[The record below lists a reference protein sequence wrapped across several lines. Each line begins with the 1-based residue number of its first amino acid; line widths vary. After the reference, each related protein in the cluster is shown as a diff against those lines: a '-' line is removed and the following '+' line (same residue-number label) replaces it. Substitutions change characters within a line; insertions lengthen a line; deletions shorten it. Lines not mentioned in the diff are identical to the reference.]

1 MTDDLAC
8 AMYLLAHDAAAEGP
22 YDRSRTALLVR
33 ASAVV
38 DLALRGVLHEDHGT
52 VAVSGPTTTGS
63 PVLDL
68 ALRDAAEGHGWR
80 RLVRGDR
87 LRTLAEVEDQLVRAG
102 ILVVTEPGTRRGAR
116 RSRLADPSAADAV
129 RARVFTALH
138 GNGPVQDVP
147 AADAALLALASA
159 GRVRTVVSRRDR
171 KVFRDRIDACT
182 SRLAAPAPGLE
193 RAVRALPTT
202 MVAAQGG
209 MGGN

>member
-8 AMYLLAHDAAAEGP
+8 AMYLLAHDEAAEGP

-33 ASAVV
+33 ACAVI
-38 DLALRGVLHEDHGT
+38 DLAMRGVLGEDHGT
-52 VAVSGPTTTGS
+52 VTVSGAPTAGG
-63 PVLDL
+63 PVLDRV
-68 ALRDAAEGHGWR
+68 LRDAAEGHGWR
-80 RLVRGDR
+80 RLLRGDR
-87 LRTLAEVEDQLVRAG
+87 RRTLTEVEDQLAG
-102 ILVVTEPGTRRGAR
+102 AGVLLVTEPGTRWGAR

-129 RARVFTALH
+129 RARVLAALH
-138 GNGPVQDVP
+138 GNGPVRDVP

-159 GRVRTVVSRRDR
+159 GRVPTVVSRRDQ

-182 SRLAAPAPGLE
+182 SRLAALAPGLE

-209 MGGN
+209 VGGS